1 MFTGLNGPLR
11 FQECEAYSIYGQPAH
26 EGVKVVS
33 PTHRPPLTPRRYPW
47 YSLLLPAQ
55 STQGQSA
62 AGRIISFGITVYS
75 YWTWYPSSDNISKL
89 KNLINPNSQKSK
101 PHTTWIARTLNLG
114 RFATLVTRLPYKE
127 LQLTQRHNSNTF
139 NMFKRTIT
147 VHDYLYTRSRTRL

>member
-11 FQECEAYSIYGQPAH
+11 FQEFEAYSISGQSAH

-55 STQGQSA
+55 SA
-62 AGRIISFGITVYS
+62 AGRIIRFRITVYS

-89 KNLINPNSQKSK
+89 KNRVNRVNSNSQKSK
-101 PHTTWIARTLNLG
+101 PRTTWIARTLNLG

-127 LQLTQRHNSNTF
+127 LQLT
-139 NMFKRTIT
+139 
-147 VHDYLYTRSRTRL
+147 